1 MYLWVRPLEETL
13 KREGVNVFPLFYFY
27 TCVQSSDIKFAY
39 FTFKKKITRPV
50 TNRKSSL
57 QRNEEGKNCRFFY
70 NKYHSTLWSVFFSW
84 IYLFICFLF
93 SLRASIDVEIKP
105 FEKIIGLDCR
115 GQLWQAAGYG
125 GIKTQVKCNQE
136 SIIGICF
143 SSIGKYV
150 FFFVWEITGT

>member
-1 MYLWVRPLEETL
+1 M
-13 KREGVNVFPLFYFY
+13 
-27 TCVQSSDIKFAY
+27 
-39 FTFKKKITRPV
+39 KKEKITV
-50 TNRKSSL
+50 FSTTNTI
-57 QRNEEGKNCRFFY
+57 QHFEVY
-70 NKYHSTLWSVFFSW
+70 FFSW

-150 FFFVWEITGT
+150 FFCMGNYWYIIHD

>member
-1 MYLWVRPLEETL
+1 MPFFQQQIPFNTL
-13 KREGVNVFPLFYFY
+13 K
-27 TCVQSSDIKFAY
+27 CI
-39 FTFKKKITRPV
+39 
-50 TNRKSSL
+50 
-57 QRNEEGKNCRFFY
+57 
-70 NKYHSTLWSVFFSW
+70 FFSW

-136 SIIGICF
+136 SIIAICF

-150 FFFVWEITGT
+150 FFVWEITGT

>member
-1 MYLWVRPLEETL
+1 MKKEKIAFFQQIPFNTL
-13 KREGVNVFPLFYFY
+13 KCIFFL
-27 TCVQSSDIKFAY
+27 DIF
-39 FTFKKKITRPV
+39 
-50 TNRKSSL
+50 
-57 QRNEEGKNCRFFY
+57 
-70 NKYHSTLWSVFFSW
+70 
-84 IYLFICFLF
+84 IYLFFF

-115 GQLWQAAGYG
+115 GQLWQAGYG

-150 FFFVWEITGT
+150 FFVWEITGT

>member
-1 MYLWVRPLEETL
+1 M
-13 KREGVNVFPLFYFY
+13 
-27 TCVQSSDIKFAY
+27 QSSDIKFAY

-57 QRNEEGKNCRFFY
+57 QRNEEGKNCRFFLQQIPFT
-70 NKYHSTLWSVFFSW
+70 TLKCIFSW
-84 IYLFICFLF
+84 IYIFICFLF

-115 GQLWQAAGYG
+115 GQLCQAGYG

-136 SIIGICF
+136 SIIAICF

-150 FFFVWEITGT
+150 FFVWEITGT